1 MKKYRRILALG
12 IAALLALPGCAGP
25 GAADT
30 AMSTPP
36 ASQPATQEA
45 STEETSQISDA
56 PQPSHIT
63 REVNEYFRIDADIDA
78 PARTVAIYRA
88 ELPELGTEQVDRF
101 MTVMGDQLTEPED
114 YTSDSVWHVIEGA
127 TEKGGSF
134 IARNTVNTA
143 NLMQYGLSYSPPYDP
158 DTVFPYDICVVSE
171 SLLDPCCQQA
181 RREQCN
187 VELYTQPRPLSCGTE
202 EDARQAISDA
212 LDAMDI
218 SLEVEYNY
226 ILYLDHK
233 TMNEAYNSDVVRN
246 EYIRTGRELPPM
258 EPLTEADDRLYLNF
272 FFRLDGIRI
281 SSQTIGNTTEA
292 FFGAYGSSYFTQDG
306 LENFYFM
313 NPFHPAEVLDEV
325 DVISPEEACD
335 IAEEMLGSLVDGR
348 STLMRA
354 ALEYYPTQ
362 DRDRWILKPIWTFT
376 VWTEHPEQV
385 LNDGSVFG
393 LMSYYHID
401 AVTGEEI

>member
-30 AMSTPP
+30 EMSTPP

-114 YTSDSVWHVIEGA
+114 YISDSVWHVIEGT
-127 TEKGGSF
+127 TEKGSSF
-134 IARNTVNTA
+134 MVRSSVNTA
-143 NLMQYGLSYSPPYDP
+143 NVMQYGLNYTSPYNP
-158 DTVFPYDICVVSE
+158 DAVLPTSICLVVE
-171 SLLDPCCQQA
+171 NLLDPCCQQICQ
-181 RREQCN
+181 EQCN

-202 EDARQAISDA
+202 EEAKQAISDA
-212 LDAMDI
+212 LEALDI
-218 SLEVEYNY
+218 SLEVQYNY
-226 ILYLDHK
+226 ILYLDHD
-233 TMNEAYNSDVVRN
+233 TMNEAYNSDVVRYR
-246 EYIRTGRELPPM
+246 YIQNGLELPSM
-258 EPLTEADDRLYLNF
+258 EPLTEADDRLYLTF
-272 FFRLDGIRI
+272 VFRVDGIQI
-281 SSQTIGNTTEA
+281 CSQIVGNSTEA
-292 FFGAYGSSYFTQDG
+292 FFGAYGGCSFFEDGWEYLYF
-306 LENFYFM
+306 L
-313 NPFHPAEVLDEV
+313 NPFHPAEVLEEV